1 MVLSEKRK
9 VMADNLDDRNS
20 IQNALVD
27 IENTLVSAS
36 TKLAQVQLDAM
47 DDAEISDAAA
57 NAMDALSPII
67 EAIQSAESG
76 YQMETNRLVNE
87 GELE

>member
-1 MVLSEKRK
+1 
-9 VMADNLDDRNS
+9 MADSLDDRNS
-20 IQNALVD
+20 TQTALED

-36 TKLAQVQLDAM
+36 TKLAQVQLDAI
-47 DDAEISDAAA
+47 DDAAISDAAA

-67 EAIQSAESG
+67 ESIQTAASEF
-76 YQMETNRLVNE
+76 QMETNRLANE

>member
-1 MVLSEKRK
+1 
-9 VMADNLDDRNS
+9 MADNLDDRNS
-20 IQNALVD
+20 IHSALKD

-36 TKLAQVQLDAM
+36 TRLAQVQLDAI
-47 DDAEISDAAA
+47 DDAAITDIAA

-67 EAIQSAESG
+67 ESIQSAESE
-76 YQMETNRLVNE
+76 YQIGTNRLANE

>member
-1 MVLSEKRK
+1 
-9 VMADNLDDRNS
+9 MADSLDDRNS
-20 IQNALVD
+20 IQSALED

-36 TKLAQVQLDAM
+36 TRLAQVQLDAI
-47 DDAEISDAAA
+47 DDAAISDAAA

-67 EAIQSAESG
+67 ETIQSAQSE
-76 YQMETNRLVNE
+76 YQIETNRRANE